1 MKLTVNPVKAPA
13 APGLRQSGV
22 QPFRSGQCS
31 RRRVAIR
38 CDAGKTGT
46 KKLGGGGGSEG
57 GLGGLLGTITR
68 SIGTLPTKG
77 TAAKKGPKDPRT
89 VFLAGA
95 TGRLGARVLRELLAA
110 GFKVRAGARNV
121 DAAKS
126 NTDIALQ
133 FGLLVPEQLSRLQWV
148 EFDLEEPEG
157 MAAAIGNASR
167 VVCAVGA
174 PESATLDASAPK
186 RIDGDG
192 SIALVEAAAAAGVE
206 QFVLVTSLGT
216 GKFGFPAAVLNLFW
230 GVLKQKRR
238 AEEALERSGMS
249 YCIVRPGGMERPTD
263 DYKNTHNLTL
273 KPRDSTFGGQVSRL
287 QVAELVTAAL
297 VNPEL
302 AANKCLELV
311 AETSAPAASLAELL
325 DSLPT
330 EITKEEQEQL
340 AEVEAEARAELA
352 AAQAALREAQEA
364 VAISADKLAE
374 LNDALKEAKAAEKE
388 VRGEVAGVLRDGK
401 AASSELAAAE
411 AAADKAAREE
421 AAARAVL
428 EAAKKAGAAGQLL
441 SAKEL
446 QAVAQAALNP
456 PAKEQAAPARVSRPC
471 SDQSGRRTCKHRA
484 VHTTHRDRKSVGV
497 AGLLE
502 AASPAVQHA

>member
-374 LNDALKEAKAAEKE
+374 LNDALKEAK
-388 VRGEVAGVLRDGK
+388 VRGHGRLVSAK
-401 AASSELAAAE
+401 AAQLPDAL
-411 AAADKAAREE
+411 KAPKVLVACMMRDFCFL
-421 AAARAVL
+421 AVL
-428 EAAKKAGAAGQLL
+428 LCCLL
-441 SAKEL
+441 QGRLGRASCI
-446 QAVAQAALNP
+446 VA
-456 PAKEQAAPARVSRPC
+456 SC
-471 SDQSGRRTCKHRA
+471 I
-484 VHTTHRDRKSVGV
+484 
-497 AGLLE
+497 
-502 AASPAVQHA
+502 